1 MKFLADE
8 NIDQPIIEHLRKEN
22 HHVLSI
28 YETNRGIDDDI
39 VLEITNSE
47 NAILLTSDKDFG
59 EIIFRKKMISTGV
72 VLLRL
77 AGLSNNEKA
86 HIVAS
91 VLEKHQD
98 EVHNS
103 FTVITSET
111 IRIRK
116 LNL

>member
-1 MKFLADE
+1 
-8 NIDQPIIEHLRKEN
+8 
-22 HHVLSI
+22 
-28 YETNRGIDDDI
+28 
-39 VLEITNSE
+39 
-47 NAILLTSDKDFG
+47 
-59 EIIFRKKMISTGV
+59 MISTGV

-103 FTVITSET
+103 FTAITSET